1 MRTACGH
8 ADKNQSGRP
17 SLPHDRAAVAAVR
30 TWRPTGRPW
39 VSVELGIYCATGRS
53 HISVTWIFAF
63 AWLQWFPM
71 VSNDPSSPPLPTA
84 DPEPRDDV
92 TGLLIDWQSG
102 DVEAQERL
110 LPMVYS
116 ELHRLARLYL
126 SGENVGHT
134 LQATALVNEAYLKL
148 IDQTRVSWQNRAQF
162 FGVAARMMRRILV
175 DHARER
181 RAAKR
186 GGGAWK
192 LSLDDVG
199 DIEGRRELDLVDLD
213 AALVELAAFDAQQ
226 SRLVELRFFAGLTI
240 RETAEAL
247 DISPATVKREWNM
260 AKAWLYRRMTQGG

>member
-1 MRTACGH
+1 
-8 ADKNQSGRP
+8 
-17 SLPHDRAAVAAVR
+17 
-30 TWRPTGRPW
+30 
-39 VSVELGIYCATGRS
+39 
-53 HISVTWIFAF
+53 
-63 AWLQWFPM
+63 M
-71 VSNDPSSPPLPTA
+71 VSNDPKFGPRASDPTPLSSEPPPP
-84 DPEPRDDV
+84 PEDI
-92 TGLLIDWQSG
+92 TGLLVDWQAG
-102 DVEAQERL
+102 DTSAQERL
-110 LPMVYS
+110 LPLVYS

-148 IDQTRVSWQNRAQF
+148 IDQDRVSWQNRAQF

-199 DIEGRRELDLVDLD
+199 ELEGRREMDLVDLD
-213 AALVELAAFDAQQ
+213 AALVDLSAFDPQQ

-260 AKAWLYRRMTQGG
+260 AKAWLFRRMTQGG

>member
-1 MRTACGH
+1 
-8 ADKNQSGRP
+8 
-17 SLPHDRAAVAAVR
+17 
-30 TWRPTGRPW
+30 
-39 VSVELGIYCATGRS
+39 
-53 HISVTWIFAF
+53 
-63 AWLQWFPM
+63 M
-71 VSNDPSSPPLPTA
+71 VSNDPKFGPRASDPTPLSSEPPP
-84 DPEPRDDV
+84 PEDI
-92 TGLLIDWQSG
+92 TGLLVDWQAG
-102 DVEAQERL
+102 DTSAQERL
-110 LPMVYS
+110 LPLVYS

-199 DIEGRRELDLVDLD
+199 EIEGRREMDLVDLD
-213 AALVELAAFDAQQ
+213 AALIDLSAFDPQQ

-247 DISPATVKREWNM
+247 GISPATVKREWNM
-260 AKAWLYRRMTQGG
+260 AKAWLFRRMTQGG